1 MSSVAL
7 TLKET
12 AAPENTGPVAG
23 TPRVTFH
30 TCLHDDGDALWLQF
44 EGGTGELAPEML
56 RLVRGGEVLET
67 RPCIPMRLG
76 RKSHARPDGEFQVTG
91 QGHLRLPALIRHR
104 CGLEP
109 GDRVLLAADPR
120 QRQLVLYPP
129 AVLDDLTAQ
138 KHHSIGLAG
147 ESV

>member
-1 MSSVAL
+1 MTSS
-7 TLKET
+7 
-12 AAPENTGPVAG
+12 NVAG

-76 RKSHARPDGEFQVTG
+76 RKSHARPDGDSTVWVV
-91 QGHLRLPALIRHR
+91 LRVPEDMVRAIEAD
-104 CGLEP
+104 EP
-109 GDRVLLAADPR
+109 RNYGADAFVEGSWIPVDVRDSGCRFGMKQPR
-120 QRQLVLYPP
+120 SRS
-129 AVLDDLTAQ
+129 A
-138 KHHSIGLAG
+138 
-147 ESV
+147 